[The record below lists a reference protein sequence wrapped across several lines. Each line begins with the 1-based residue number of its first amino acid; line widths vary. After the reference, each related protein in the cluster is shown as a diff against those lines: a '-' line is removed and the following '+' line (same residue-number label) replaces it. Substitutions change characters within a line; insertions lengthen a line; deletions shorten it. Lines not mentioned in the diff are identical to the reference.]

1 MTLAASEYHRKTSY
15 DRNDMKGHGLDW
27 ANQPTV
33 FKSYP
38 GLDTVSLAEP
48 EEPLPDVFLSELVKR
63 KSVREVGAAVSFPQ
77 LSRIIGL
84 AHRVTAKARHG
95 AGYFYYRNVASAG
108 ALYPFELYVG
118 AKAVSGLDD
127 GLYHHTLGLG
137 ALTRLRAGDMTAA
150 LADGLQTNEG
160 LSWTAAFF
168 LTSIFFRSA
177 WKYRDR
183 AYRYHLLDTGHLAES
198 LLLALVA
205 CGLSARWCVDFDD
218 DKINALLG
226 VDPTKEVCLGA
237 AVIEGKELPSQT
249 NPQVLSVSVS
259 GSADASRV
267 SPHEVDFILI
277 RQAHAA
283 SSAVVRASRPPVGG
297 MLQHLGLNMK
307 QRIDL
312 PSGRFRPEKMSYVEA
327 VSARRSKR
335 NFVSQAIP
343 SEAFHGLVE
352 LLSATTFPGRGDVCW
367 TAREVLSVGLLCG
380 NVQGFDPGFYVLD
393 PEGKA
398 LCLAAEGFMNDKMAR
413 ICLDQAWLAYSALH
427 VVFLSNTEVL
437 ENCWG
442 PRGYRYAMLNAGR
455 LGQRFYL
462 GATSMGLGCCGIGAF
477 FDDEAGQLL
486 GTNQATRL
494 LYLVAVGPVKR

>member
-15 DRNDMKGHGLDW
+15 DRHDMKGHGLDW

-33 FKSYP
+33 FKTYP

-48 EEPLPDVFLSELVKR
+48 EEPLPDVFLSKLIRHEFVPEAKAELT
-63 KSVREVGAAVSFPQ
+63 FPQ

-118 AKAVSGLDD
+118 GKAVSGLDD

-137 ALTRLRAGDMTAA
+137 ALTRLRAGDMTAV
-150 LADGLQTNEG
+150 LADGLQTKER
-160 LSWTAAFF
+160 LSWTAVFF

-177 WKYRDR
+177 WKYRNR

-205 CGLSARWCVDFDD
+205 CGLSARWHVDFDD

-226 VDPTKEVCLGA
+226 VDPTKEVCL
-237 AVIEGKELPSQT
+237 AVAVVEGEELPSQT
-249 NPQVLSVSVS
+249 HPRVLSVSVS

-267 SPHEVDFILI
+267 STHEADFGLI
-277 RQAHAA
+277 RQAHA
-283 SSAVVRASRPPVGG
+283 SSSPIVRASGLRVGG
-297 MLQHLGLNMK
+297 MLQHLGLNTK
-307 QRIDL
+307 QQIDF
-312 PSGRFRPEKMSYVEA
+312 PSGRPRPEKMNYVEA
-327 VSARRSKR
+327 VSTRRSKR

-352 LLSATTFPGRGDVCW
+352 LLSATTFPGRGDVGW
-367 TAREVLSVGLLCG
+367 TAREVLSVGFLCG

-393 PEGKA
+393 PEGTA
-398 LCLAAEGFMNDKMAR
+398 LCLAAEGFMIDQMAR

-427 VVFLSNTEVL
+427 VVFLSNLEIL
-437 ENCWG
+437 ENWWG

-455 LGQRFYL
+455 LGQRLYL

>member
-1 MTLAASEYHRKTSY
+1 
-15 DRNDMKGHGLDW
+15 MKGHGLDW

-33 FKSYP
+33 FKTYP

-63 KSVREVGAAVSFPQ
+63 KSVCEVGAAVSFPQ

-267 SPHEVDFILI
+267 SPHEADFMLI

-297 MLQHLGLNMK
+297 MLQHLGLNTK

-380 NVQGFDPGFYVLD
+380 NVQGLGPGFYVLD
-393 PEGKA
+393 PAGKA

-413 ICLDQAWLAYSALH
+413 ICLDQAWLAYSAVH

-437 ENCWG
+437 ENWWG

-455 LGQRFYL
+455 LGQRLYL

-494 LYLVAVGPVKR
+494 LYLVALGPVKR